1 MWRLTPSFSNTGTSS
16 SIERHQAASEVSVVT
31 PPAQQLEQEPRSG
44 CGPRPNSEF
53 SVSQPIS
60 TATSIAFRQ

>member
-1 MWRLTPSFSNTGTSS
+1 M
-16 SIERHQAASEVSVVT
+16 T